1 MLRELGNEIIELFK
15 AGEVKDTQIA
25 ELQAELNVKIEEI
38 TNKDNLLTEKENKIV
53 ELNNEIMTLNNSII
67 SFPNSFNIIYL
78 HLIYFLYIFVQ
89 QKDGYIQATPLKLF
103 LS

>member
-53 ELNNEIMTLNNSII
+53 ELNNEITTLNNTILEKETII
-67 SFPNSFNIIYL
+67 
-78 HLIYFLYIFVQ
+78 
-89 QKDGYIQATPLKLF
+89 T
-103 LS
+103 